1 MAAFRGESVKVPSTG
16 FLRRVEA
23 LAWMGWSA
31 SQVEMEAGLGRQTID
46 TVKRRPSGLVHRAT
60 SEAVM
65 AVYDRLA
72 VRRGGNQQAASC
84 ARRKGWPPPLAWDDD
99 TIDDPAA
106 SPAHTAHVNRLND
119 AYVDET
125 AVDVWMNGDETIPLT
140 RAERLEV
147 FRLLIHAGV
156 ARSAAA
162 TRLSVSWQDADRML
176 HQIREQ
182 VAA

>member
-1 MAAFRGESVKVPSTG
+1 MAVLRGESVKVPSAG

-31 SQVEMEAGLGRQTID
+31 SQVEKEAGLGRQTVD

-60 SEAVM
+60 ADAV
-65 AVYDRLA
+65 AGVYDRLA
-72 VRRGGNQQAASC
+72 AQDGGNQHAARC

-106 SPAHTAHVNRLND
+106 SPAHTAHVNRLKD
-119 AYVDET
+119 TYVDET

-147 FRLLIHAGV
+147 FRHLINAGV
-156 ARSAAA
+156 AKSAAA
-162 TRLSVSWQDADRML
+162 ARLSVSWQDADRML
-176 HQIREQ
+176 HQIQEQ